1 MISDAALQGSFVMTK
16 VKMWKPEIETL
27 PREELEKRQLKF
39 FRKQM
44 KYVMEKSPFYQRKF
58 KAAGVTPQDIKNMD
72 AVRLLPFTTKQE
84 LLKSQEEHPLYGDF
98 ISIRPEEAVR
108 VFQTSGT
115 TGPPLR
121 VPYNKRDWFKICF
134 DQFAHFLYG
143 YGIESKDVAFFPFA
157 YGTFIAWWGVQAAM
171 EQIGVTIVPGGGQT
185 SEARVKSIIDWRAT
199 VVCGTP
205 TYIVYLGELAK
216 KIGIDLPNS
225 RVRIVVTAGEPGAQ
239 VPATKKLIEE
249 LWGAQNYDDI
259 GSTEISNFGYEC
271 IMQKGTHLNEG
282 MFLPESLDTKSGK
295 PVAEGEVGE
304 LVLSNLFCES
314 VPLLRYL
321 TKDLVR
327 FNYQKCDCGRTFLRL
342 DGGVLGRADDMF
354 TFGGVNIFPSA
365 IENFIREIPVFANE
379 YQLIIPKQGSGQRM
393 IIRLEPASAEISDEQ
408 AKKAVK
414 QLIGNITYNVK
425 ITADVELVAPGSLPR
440 FEGKAKRVI
449 KAT

>member
-1 MISDAALQGSFVMTK
+1 MAK

-27 PREELEKRQLKF
+27 PREELEKRQLKYF
-39 FRKQM
+39 KKQM

-58 KAAGVTPQDIKNMD
+58 KAAGVTPNDIKNMD
-72 AVRLLPFTTKQE
+72 DVRRVPFTTKQE
-84 LLKSQEEHPLYGDF
+84 LLRSQEEHPIYGDF

-121 VPYNKRDWFKICF
+121 VPYNKKDWFKICF

-143 YGIESKDVAFFPFA
+143 YGIESTDVAFFPFA

-185 SEARVKSIIDWRAT
+185 SDARVKSIIDWGTT

-205 TYIVYLGELAK
+205 TYIIYLGELAQ
-216 KIGIDLPNS
+216 KIGVDLPNS
-225 RVRIVVTAGEPGAQ
+225 KVRIVVTAGEPGAQ
-239 VPATKKLIEE
+239 VPATKKIIEQ
-249 LWGAQNYDDI
+249 LWGAKNYDDI

-282 MFLPESLDTKSGK
+282 MFLPESLDTKNGK

-304 LVLSNLFCES
+304 LVLSNLICES
-314 VPLLRYL
+314 APLLRYL

-327 FNYQKCDCGRTFLRL
+327 FNYKKCDCGRTFMRM

-365 IENFIREIPVFANE
+365 IENFIREIPAFSNE
-379 YQLIIPKQGSGQRM
+379 YQLVIPKQGSGKRM
-393 IIRLEPASAEISDEQ
+393 IIRVEPASAEMPDEQ
-408 AKKAVK
+408 AKGAAK
-414 QLIGNITYNVK
+414 QLMDNIIYNVK
-425 ITADVELVAPGSLPR
+425 ITADVELVKPGSLPR
-440 FEGKAKRVI
+440 FEGKAKRII
-449 KAT
+449 KAA

>member
-1 MISDAALQGSFVMTK
+1 MAT

-39 FRKQM
+39 FKKQM
-44 KYVMEKSPFYQRKF
+44 QYVIKKSPFYQRKF
-58 KAAGVTPQDIKNMD
+58 KTAGVSPQDIKTMD
-72 AVRLLPFTTKQE
+72 DVRRLPFTTKQE

-98 ISIRPEEAVR
+98 ISIRPEDAVR

-115 TGPPLR
+115 TGVPLR
-121 VPYNKRDWFKICF
+121 VPYNKKDWFNICF

-143 YGIESKDVAFFPFA
+143 YGIESTDVAFFPFA

-171 EQIGVTIVPGGGQT
+171 EQLGVTIVPGGGQN
-185 SEARVKSIIDWRAT
+185 SEARLKSIIDWRAT

-205 TYIVYLGELAK
+205 TYIMYLGELAK

-249 LWGAQNYDDI
+249 LWGAKNYDDI

-379 YQLIIPKQGSGQRM
+379 YQLIIPRQGSGQRM
-393 IIRLEPASAEISDEQ
+393 IIRLEPASAEIPDEQ

-414 QLIGNITYNVK
+414 LLIGNITYNVK